1 MWQQCCTYLACAQPP
16 ASVALSSVRNFSG
29 HLDSCAVPTGADI
42 CRFTVPT
49 TSQRATAEESDEGHS
64 LLQTVDAITSRVT
77 PRAQQCQPMQQF
89 VAVDQLA
96 DESSGP
102 EEASAKPARPHMPH
116 AAADAAAG
124 AAERSEPAQNG
135 ARSSHRPAMDGK
147 ILSLKDGELPVSA
160 EGNETVKISQH
171 PDARPARCSHP
182 ATAAPRAQSGHH
194 LAQSAQHHLWGSLE
208 MEEWLVHG
216 RPSPR
221 RHIRRPLQREA
232 SGSASPRS
240 MDRCSPCVTSAP
252 GFGTQMSP
260 KGVF

>member
-1 MWQQCCTYLACAQPP
+1 MRQLCCIYLACAQPP
-16 ASVALSSVRNFSG
+16 ASVALSRVRGISG
-29 HLDSCAVPTGADI
+29 HLDSCAVPTGGDI

-49 TSQRATAEESDEGHS
+49 TSQRATAEESDEGNS

-96 DESSGP
+96 DVCSGP
-102 EEASAKPARPHMPH
+102 EEASAKPATPHMPH

-135 ARSSHRPAMDGK
+135 ASSSQGPAMDGK
-147 ILSLKDGELPVSA
+147 LGESPVSA
-160 EGNETVKISQH
+160 EGNKTGKPNQH
-171 PDARPARCSHP
+171 LDARPSGCSHP
-182 ATAAPRAQSGHH
+182 ATGASRAHAGHH
-194 LAQSAQHHLWGSLE
+194 SAQSAQHHLWGSLE
-208 MEEWLVHG
+208 MEEWLAHG

-240 MDRCSPCVTSAP
+240 MDRCSPCITSAP
-252 GFGTQMSP
+252 QFGTQTSP
-260 KGVF
+260 KEVL